1 MARAESVEDFDDLRD
16 ELRDRFGPVPTL
28 VENLL
33 QAMNVRRQ
41 MRELMI
47 MSAVL
52 RANQLTVR
60 FHPQAP
66 VDAALLGAL
75 VNANRSRMRLAPNA
89 QLTVRIEN
97 RNYEELFEE
106 LEPILQALAA
116 CEKVDNRVVRAAGQL
131 AN

>member
-1 MARAESVEDFDDLRD
+1 
-16 ELRDRFGPVPTL
+16 
-28 VENLL
+28 
-33 QAMNVRRQ
+33 MNVRRQ
-41 MRELMI
+41 MRELLI

-52 RANQLTVR
+52 RNNQLQLR

-66 VDAALLGAL
+66 LDGALLTAL
-75 VNANRSRMRLAPNA
+75 VNANRTRMRLAPNA

-116 CEKVDNRVVRAAGQL
+116 CEKVENRVGRAAGQL